1 MVQASSWGT
10 KMLDKLY
17 KKLHIVF
24 ICGIMLI
31 ISIIIVIVLNNNIN
45 TVQGNE
51 IMLFQRQSTLIIYQL
66 ENSVEDFEKV
76 AKQYENFYSIICVLK
91 DDEGEILYGNPSFF
105 PTSTEFLIN
114 AMNQQKMVI
123 DDPQLEKENVTVQNG
138 TFKILGQNNDIYWG
152 IPATVVSKDDTLYNL
167 TLLYR
172 SKTVSEVI
180 SKQAVLYISV
190 WLTSLICVVFLS
202 RLILKRAFK
211 PTEQVLKSQ
220 KDFVASASHELK
232 SPLALIVANTE
243 KIGKLNIEN
252 SELERSVKIV
262 DTECMR
268 MSQLISDMLLLAS
281 SDAKTWSVSKK
292 EINIDT
298 LLITL
303 YETYEPICTKQNI
316 TLELNIAD
324 TSYPILY
331 SDPERITQILNI
343 FMDNAISHSGDNPSI
358 QIKTSL
364 TVKAITF
371 YIVDHGNGIA
381 EQDKPYIF
389 DRFYCAD
396 KSHTNKSHF
405 GLGLSIA
412 SELAKMLNGKI
423 GFEDTAN
430 GGATFFIILPLR

>member
-1 MVQASSWGT
+1 
-10 KMLDKLY
+10 MLDKLY
-17 KKLHIVF
+17 GKLHIIF
-24 ICGIMLI
+24 TCGIMLI
-31 ISIIIVIVLNNNIN
+31 ISGIIGIVLNNSIN
-45 TVQGNE
+45 TERSDDN
-51 IMLFQRQSTLIIYQL
+51 ILFQRLSTLIIYQL
-66 ENSVEDFEKV
+66 ENNDEHFEEVIKD
-76 AKQYENFYSIICVLK
+76 YEQQYSILCIIK
-91 DDEGEILYGNPSFF
+91 NDSGKILYQSPSIFS
-105 PTSTEFLIN
+105 TSTEFLIN
-114 AMNQQKMVI
+114 S
-123 DDPQLEKENVTVQNG
+123 LERKKRDTKSFALKDQTITEQDG
-138 TFKILGQNNDIYWG
+138 TFEIDGQNNDIYLA
-152 IPATVVSKDDTLYNL
+152 IPAMVVSKGNTVYDL

-172 SKTVSEVI
+172 SKTVSELI

-190 WLTSLICVVFLS
+190 WLVSLICVVLLS

-232 SPLALIVANTE
+232 SPLALIVANVE
-243 KIGKLNIEN
+243 KIGKLGIEN
-252 SELERSVKIV
+252 SELERSVKVV

-268 MSQLISDMLLLAS
+268 MSQLINDMLLLAS

-292 EINIDT
+292 EINVDT

-303 YETYEPICTKQNI
+303 YETYEPICVKHNI
-316 TLELNIAD
+316 ALELNIAD
-324 TSYPILY
+324 TSYPVLY

-343 FMDNAISHSGDNPSI
+343 FMDNAISHSDGSPSI

-364 TVKAITF
+364 SAKTITF

-396 KSHTNKSHF
+396 KSHTDKSHF

-412 SELAKMLNGKI
+412 NELSTMLHGKI
-423 GFEDTAN
+423 GFEDTDN
-430 GGATFFIILPLR
+430 GGATFFITIPFK

>member
-1 MVQASSWGT
+1 M
-10 KMLDKLY
+10 
-17 KKLHIVF
+17 
-24 ICGIMLI
+24 
-31 ISIIIVIVLNNNIN
+31 
-45 TVQGNE
+45 
-51 IMLFQRQSTLIIYQL
+51 
-66 ENSVEDFEKV
+66 
-76 AKQYENFYSIICVLK
+76 
-91 DDEGEILYGNPSFF
+91 
-105 PTSTEFLIN
+105 
-114 AMNQQKMVI
+114 
-123 DDPQLEKENVTVQNG
+123 
-138 TFKILGQNNDIYWG
+138 
-152 IPATVVSKDDTLYNL
+152 
-167 TLLYR
+167 
-172 SKTVSEVI
+172 
-180 SKQAVLYISV
+180 
-190 WLTSLICVVFLS
+190 
-202 RLILKRAFK
+202 
-211 PTEQVLKSQ
+211 
-220 KDFVASASHELK
+220 
-232 SPLALIVANTE
+232 
-243 KIGKLNIEN
+243 NIEN
-252 SELERSVKIV
+252 SELEKSVKIV

-281 SDAKTWSVSKK
+281 SDAKTWSVCKK

-298 LLITL
+298 LLIAL
-303 YETYEPICTKQNI
+303 YETYEPICAKQSI

-364 TVKAITF
+364 TAKAITF

-396 KSHTNKSHF
+396 ESHTDKSHF

-430 GGATFFIILPLR
+430 GGATFFITLPLR